1 MTKEEAEIYAKKNN
15 LYFLE
20 LSAKYGTNVQEAFQR
35 GSEEVLKKIENGEIN
50 PMSDVD
56 KIINL
61 KLFFIEFRTTG
72 SKFAGNSKGKPWMAK
87 RET

>member
-1 MTKEEAEIYAKKNN
+1 MINKLEHNSIFREVTKEEAEIYAKKNN

-20 LSAKYGTNVQEAFQR
+20 LSAKYGTNVQEAFQS

-56 KIINL
+56 
-61 KLFFIEFRTTG
+61 
-72 SKFAGNSKGKPWMAK
+72 
-87 RET
+87 

>member
-20 LSAKYGTNVQEAFQR
+20 LSAKYGTNVQEAFQS

-56 KIINL
+56 
-61 KLFFIEFRTTG
+61 
-72 SKFAGNSKGKPWMAK
+72 
-87 RET
+87 